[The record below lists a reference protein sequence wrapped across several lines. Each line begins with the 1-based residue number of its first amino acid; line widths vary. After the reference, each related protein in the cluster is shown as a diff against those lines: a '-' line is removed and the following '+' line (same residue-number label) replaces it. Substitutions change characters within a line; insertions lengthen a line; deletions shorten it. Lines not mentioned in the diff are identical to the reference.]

1 MRQISVILGFLI
13 LLSPFVAANAQLPSS
28 DESES
33 PSLMIKISDVEFTDI
48 QGNIVSDLFVQT
60 PVIIQSNLLQKV
72 NPENEIT
79 LQSYVYYVQIK
90 ELGSNGGVEFIGKF
104 NGNFSESGIN
114 TVEIPW
120 IPQKNTAY
128 FLQSYVWN
136 EHDIALGPANENIYI
151 FLVKP

>member
-28 DESES
+28 YVSES

-48 QGNIVSDLFVQT
+48 QGNIVSDLFVET
-60 PVIIQSNLLQKV
+60 PVIIQSKLLQKV
-72 NPENEIT
+72 NPENEIA

-136 EHDIALGPANENIYI
+136 EHNIALGPANENISI